1 VRPVGQPDGGDGR
14 APGRGGP
21 DRPAAQDDGC
31 EQGGQKLDRRT
42 DSEQKA
48 GQDGTPARG
57 SPDGPDRDAAGHV
70 LLDGTV
76 AKLIKQAA
84 DGLNTAFGVSLFK
97 KDVPVGTVHLTAAG

>member
-1 VRPVGQPDGGDGR
+1 
-14 APGRGGP
+14 
-21 DRPAAQDDGC
+21 
-31 EQGGQKLDRRT
+31 
-42 DSEQKA
+42 
-48 GQDGTPARG
+48 
-57 SPDGPDRDAAGHV
+57 V